1 MDLKIEKLKLSNFR
15 NYDSF
20 LLEDVGTLTVFI
32 GDNGVGKT
40 NILEGINLLTSC
52 ETLRHAQINQ
62 LVKENCTAA
71 RLEACFTDGNRS
83 IDITLDLE
91 PGKKKYQ
98 VNGKAKS
105 ITDVKGTL
113 PAVSFTPDDL
123 ELAKKSSSVKRN
135 ALDALGMQL
144 SKSYHVVYRDFEK
157 ALRYKNRL
165 LKEEA
170 APTLVESINDTLV
183 ICASQLYCYRV
194 SLFKRI
200 IPLLENNYR
209 EISRSDES
217 LTATYTPSWTGAP
230 SEEADVVRDDV
241 REDLQRALT
250 ERMEEEYMRRKSV
263 VGPHTDVIT
272 FNLANKDASHFASQG
287 QQRSIVLAW
296 KLAEVELVKQTLGT
310 TPVLLLDDV
319 MSELDGSRRDKL
331 VDFVTDDMQTFITA
345 TDLSGFNENLLERAR
360 VIRL

>member
-1 MDLKIEKLKLSNFR
+1 MDLKIEKLELSNFR
-15 NYDSF
+15 NYDRF
-20 LLEDVGTLTVFI
+20 LLEDVGNLTVFI

-40 NILEGINLLTSC
+40 NILEGVNLLTSC
-52 ETLRHAQINQ
+52 ETFRHAQINQ
-62 LVKENCTAA
+62 RIKENSETA
-71 RLEACFTDGNRS
+71 RLATCFTDGNRN

-98 VNGKAKS
+98 VNGKVKS
-105 ITDVKGTL
+105 VTDVKGTL
-113 PAVSFTPDDL
+113 PSVSFTPDDL

-157 ALRYKNRL
+157 SLRYKNRL

-170 APTLVESINDTLV
+170 PRALIESINDTLV

-200 IPLLENNYR
+200 MPLLESNYR
-209 EISRSDES
+209 EIAHSDES
-217 LTATYTPSWTGAP
+217 LTATYEPSWTNAP
-230 SEEADVVRDDV
+230 SVENDVVRDVV
-241 REDLQRALT
+241 REDLERALSD
-250 ERMEEEYMRRKSV
+250 RMDEECSRRKSV

-272 FNLANKDASHFASQG
+272 FNLANRDASHYASQG

-296 KLAEVELVKQTLGT
+296 KLAEVELVKLTLGI

-331 VDFVTDDMQTFITA
+331 VDFVTDDMQTFVTA
-345 TDLSGFNENLLERAR
+345 TDLSGFNENLLERAQ